1 MDCYSYGHAPVRTMI
16 TTSPSTTVRR
26 PAAEARAWLLVFLL
40 VSLSVLTALLDRFDL
55 VGTASGWVLPAINLF
70 VSLAAAISTGRL
82 VSRPAA
88 GSAATWLR
96 GGALLLAAAAAVI
109 AGSVFSGSQ
118 LGLQPLPLQLEG
130 AQLLPPLL
138 LLVAFVLVFQAY
150 RGQISELTQTQL
162 SGWMFIMPALLLM
175 LIWIYLPAVNALWI
189 SLFKDFNY
197 LGSATFVGLENY
209 AIALRDPLFIR
220 SLVNTGWYVLG
231 TVPIGIVL
239 GVFIAILL
247 NEKIRGLALFRLIYF
262 LPYITAT
269 TAAAAVWSWIYN
281 PGLGLLNWVLGLD
294 NFRWTSNPTPVLNL
308 LLEPFGV
315 QLSGYWAGPSVALVA
330 IMIMSVWNFLGYN
343 VVIFLAG
350 LQSISS
356 EYYEA
361 ARIDGANWWHQ
372 LRYITWPLLAPT
384 TFFVL
389 IIGLIGSLNV
399 FTQILIMTPTGGVL
413 NDTLSVVM
421 YLYQKGFRDF
431 DFGYASALAFILFLL
446 TLMLTLLQRR
456 LFAQGGQ
463 GAEG

>member
-1 MDCYSYGHAPVRTMI
+1 MLTAHNNNVRSPV
-16 TTSPSTTVRR
+16 
-26 PAAEARAWLLVFLL
+26 AEARAWLLVFLL
-40 VSLSVLTALLDRFDL
+40 IAGSVLVALLDRFDL
-55 VGTASGWVLPAINLF
+55 IGTGGGRVLPLVNLL
-70 VSLAAAISTGRL
+70 VGLTSAVMLIRLAFSHQPGSGASKLLR
-82 VSRPAA
+82 
-88 GSAATWLR
+88 SAAWIMGL
-96 GGALLLAAAAAVI
+96 GGALVALGSYLTSEFAIDMAPWLLETGV
-109 AGSVFSGSQ
+109 V
-118 LGLQPLPLQLEG
+118 
-130 AQLLPPLL
+130 LPPVLFLL
-138 LLVAFVLVFQAY
+138 GFTALFWANRTA
-150 RGQISELTQTQL
+150 ISEVTQTQL
-162 SGWMFIMPALLLM
+162 SGWMFIMPALMLM

-197 LGSATFVGLENY
+197 LGTATFVGFENY
-209 AIALRDPLFIR
+209 LIAFRDPLFIR

-231 TVPIGIVL
+231 TVPLSIAI

-247 NEKIRGLALFRLIYF
+247 NEKIRGLPLFRLIYF

-281 PGLGLLNWVLGLD
+281 PGLGLLNYVLGLE
-294 NFRWTSNPTPVLNL
+294 NFRWTSNPTPVINL
-308 LLEPFGV
+308 LLEPFGL
-315 QLSGYWAGPSVALVA
+315 QLSGLWAGPSVALVA
-330 IMIMSVWNFLGYN
+330 IMIMSIWNFLGYN

-389 IIGLIGSLNV
+389 IISLIGSLNV

-446 TLMLTLLQRR
+446 TLALTLLQRR
-456 LFAQGGQ
+456 MFAQGGQ